1 MEKNAIKNRCFWC
14 QNAPDFYIAY
24 HDQEWGLP
32 ISTDQAL
39 FELLS
44 LEAFQAGLSWLTILK
59 RREGFR
65 EAFAHF
71 DIQTVAN
78 FDAQKIATLV
88 ADPNIIRHR
97 GKIEA
102 TIHNAQRALALQAEY
117 GSLAAYLWSFE
128 VDTTQRPAYLTEN
141 FVRTLTVSPEAHAL
155 SRDLKKRGWK
165 FVGPT
170 TLYAFL
176 QAAGL
181 VNDHQSDCPARAR
194 VEAARAA
201 FTPPRLVVK

>member
-1 MEKNAIKNRCFWC
+1 MSEIKTEKRCFWC
-14 QNAPDFYIAY
+14 QNGPDFYQAY
-24 HDQEWGLP
+24 HDEEWGLP
-32 ISTDQAL
+32 LSDDQAL

-59 RREGFR
+59 RRAAFR
-65 EAFAHF
+65 VAFDNF
-71 DIQTVAN
+71 EIEKVAN
-78 FDAQKIATLV
+78 FEAKKIASLV
-88 ADPNIIRHR
+88 ANPEIIRHR

-102 TIHNAQRALALQAEY
+102 TVNNAQRALAIQAEY

-128 VDTTQRPAYLTEN
+128 VDTRHRPTFLTEEI
-141 FVRTLTVSPEAHAL
+141 VRTLTVSPEAHAL

-170 TLYAFL
+170 TMYAFM

-181 VNDHQSDCPARAR
+181 VNDHQSDCLARAR
-194 VEAARAA
+194 VESARAL
-201 FTPPRLVVK
+201 FLPPRLF